1 MKEFASS
8 GESSGKSFL
17 SAGES
22 AGEKDVF
29 SMLGPV
35 LRFFGNR
42 QLTEEVTEETGN
54 FSEKQA
60 VKLETTEE
68 TTNETIGQIEAP
80 STHWNAQKFQLCFSK
95 NFQQCSKCLILHKLK

>member
-22 AGEKDVF
+22 AGEKDDF
-29 SMLGPV
+29 SMLGLE

-60 VKLETTEE
+60 VKLETAEE
-68 TTNETIGQIEAP
+68 TTTETTGQIEAP
-80 STHWNAQKFQLCFSK
+80 STHWNAKKISAM
-95 NFQQCSKCLILHKLK
+95 FQQKISAV